1 MSQKIILEQHKP
13 ASKLLILTGLA
24 LLSLG
29 IFSIISIVLATTVYQ
44 IPLLSN
50 PGILKDTS
58 NPNVIP
64 ALKMMQ
70 VMQALGLFIVP
81 TLVFAKLDSSKIVA
95 YLSLHKKPFLYSLI
109 CAVLLMLCAQ
119 PLINWMAELNSQMPA
134 PVWMHESEKEA
145 AEITKIFLQMN
156 GMNDLLINLFMIAL
170 IPAVGEELLFR
181 GLFQPLF
188 QKLTNNPHLG
198 IWLSAILFSALH
210 MQFLGFFPRMFMGAA
225 FGYLLLWSG
234 SLWLPMIGHFV
245 NNAGA
250 VLIAYMIQKNGMP
263 QEVETVGAGEG
274 GTLYV
279 MVSAAMVFVL
289 LFVLRK
295 FEKGHEHHQSE
306 PIQEQTDTGL

>member
-1 MSQKIILEQHKP
+1 MGQRIILEQQS
-13 ASKLLILTGLA
+13 ATSKLLILTGLA
-24 LLSLG
+24 LVSIG
-29 IFSIISIVLATTVYQ
+29 IFSVLSILVATAVYQ
-44 IPLLSN
+44 LPILSN
-50 PGILKDTS
+50 PGILKDTA

-81 TLVFAKLDSSKIVA
+81 TFIFAKLDSNKILA
-95 YLSLHKKPFLYSLI
+95 YLSLNKRPLLYSFI
-109 CAVLLMLCAQ
+109 CAVFIMLCAQ
-119 PLINWMAELNSQMPA
+119 PVINWMAELNSQMPA
-134 PVWMHESEKEA
+134 PAWMHESEKDA
-145 AEITKIFLQMN
+145 AAITKIFLQMN
-156 GMNDLLINLFMIAL
+156 GTSDLLINLFMIAL

-188 QKLTNNPHLG
+188 HKLTNNPHLG

-250 VLIAYMIQKNGMP
+250 VFIAYMIQKNGMP
-263 QEVETVGAGEG
+263 QEVETVGAGQG

-279 MVSAAMVFVL
+279 LVSAAMLIVL
-289 LFVLRK
+289 FYVVRK
-295 FEKGHEHHQSE
+295 YEKEHKEVSVE
-306 PIQEQTDTGL
+306 

>member
-1 MSQKIILEQHKP
+1 MSPKIILEQHKP
-13 ASKLLILTGLA
+13 TSKLFILTGLA

-29 IFSIISIVLATTVYQ
+29 IFSIVSIVLATSVYQ
-44 IPLLSN
+44 IPIFSD

-58 NPNVIP
+58 NPNVVP

-81 TLVFAKLDSSKIVA
+81 ALVFAKLDSNKMVA
-95 YLSLHKKPFLYSLI
+95 YLSLHKKPFFYSLI
-109 CAVLLMLCAQ
+109 CAVLIMLCAQ

-134 PVWMHESEKEA
+134 PAWMHQSEKDA
-145 AEITKIFLQMN
+145 AEVTKIFLQMD
-156 GMNDLLINLFMIAL
+156 GINDLLINLFMVAL
-170 IPAVGEELLFR
+170 IPAIGEELLFR

-188 QKLTNNPHLG
+188 HKLTNNPHLG

-250 VLIAYMIQKNGMP
+250 VLIAYLIQKNGIS
-263 QEVETVGAGEG
+263 QEVETVGAGDG

-279 MVSAAMVFVL
+279 VVSAAMVFVL
-289 LFVLRK
+289 LFVVRK
-295 FEKGHEHHQSE
+295 FEKGHEMNIVE
-306 PIQEQTDTGL
+306 

>member
-1 MSQKIILEQHKP
+1 MSPKIILEQHKP
-13 ASKLLILTGLA
+13 TSKLFILTGLA

-29 IFSIISIVLATTVYQ
+29 IFSIVSIVLATSVYQ
-44 IPLLSN
+44 IPIFSD

-58 NPNVIP
+58 NPNVVP

-81 TLVFAKLDSSKIVA
+81 ALVFAKLDSNKMVA
-95 YLSLHKKPFLYSLI
+95 YLSLHKKPFFYSLI
-109 CAVLLMLCAQ
+109 CAVLIMLCAQ

-134 PVWMHESEKEA
+134 PAWMHQSEKDA
-145 AEITKIFLQMN
+145 AEVTKIFLQMD
-156 GMNDLLINLFMIAL
+156 GINDLLINLFMIAL
-170 IPAVGEELLFR
+170 IPAIGEELLFR

-188 QKLTNNPHLG
+188 HKLTNNPHLG

-250 VLIAYMIQKNGMP
+250 VLIAYLIQKNGIS
-263 QEVETVGAGEG
+263 QEVETVGAGDG

-279 MVSAAMVFVL
+279 VVSAAMVFVL
-289 LFVLRK
+289 LFGVRK
-295 FEKGHEHHQSE
+295 FEKGHEMNIVE
-306 PIQEQTDTGL
+306 

>member
-1 MSQKIILEQHKP
+1 MSKRIILEQQS
-13 ASKLLILTGLA
+13 ATSKLLILTGLA
-24 LLSLG
+24 LFSIG
-29 IFSIISIVLATTVYQ
+29 IFSLLSIVLATSIYQ
-44 IPLLSN
+44 LPILSN
-50 PGILKDTS
+50 PGILKDTA

-81 TLVFAKLDSSKIVA
+81 TFIFAKLDSNKISA
-95 YLSLHKKPFLYSLI
+95 YLSLNTKPAFYSLI
-109 CAVLLMLCAQ
+109 CAVLIMLCAQ
-119 PLINWMAELNSQMPA
+119 PLINWMAEINSLMPA
-134 PVWMHESEKEA
+134 PAWMHESEKDA
-145 AEITKIFLQMN
+145 AAITKIFLQMN
-156 GMNDLLINLFMIAL
+156 GTADLLINLFMIAL

-188 QKLTNNPHLG
+188 HKLTNNPHLG

-250 VLIAYMIQKNGMP
+250 VLIAYLIQKNGMP

-279 MVSAAMVFVL
+279 IVSAAMVFVL
-289 LFVLRK
+289 LFVVRK
-295 FEKGHEHHQSE
+295 FEKGHEHYQSE
-306 PIQEQTDTGL
+306 PIQE

>member
-1 MSQKIILEQHKP
+1 MSKKIILEHQSP
-13 ASKLLILTGLA
+13 TSKLLILTGLA

-29 IFSIISIVLATTVYQ
+29 IFSILSIVIATMVYQ
-44 IPLLSN
+44 VPLLSN
-50 PGILKDTS
+50 PGILKDTT
-58 NPNVIP
+58 NPQVIP

-81 TLVFAKLDSSKIVA
+81 AIVFAKLDSTGMLN
-95 YLSLHKKPFLYSLI
+95 YLKLNKKPFLYTLL
-109 CAVLLMLCAQ
+109 CAVLIMLSAQ
-119 PLINWMAELNSQMPA
+119 PLINWMAEINSLMPA
-134 PVWMHESEKEA
+134 PEWMHKSEKEA
-145 AEITKIFLQMN
+145 GEITKIFLQMN
-156 GMNDLLINLFMIAL
+156 GMSDLLINLFMIAL

-188 QKLTNNPHLG
+188 QKLTQNHHLG

-234 SLWLPMIGHFV
+234 SLWLPIIGHFV

-250 VLIAYMIQKNGMP
+250 VFIAYLIQKSGMP
-263 QEVETVGAGEG
+263 QEVETVGAGDG

-279 MVSAAMVFVL
+279 IVSAILVGVL
-289 LFVLRK
+289 LYVVRK
-295 FEKGHEHHQSE
+295 YEREHNL
-306 PIQEQTDTGL
+306 PIPSQE

>member
-1 MSQKIILEQHKP
+1 MSQKIILEQNKP

-29 IFSIISIVLATTVYQ
+29 VFSIISIVLATTVYQ

-58 NPNVIP
+58 NPNVVP

-81 TLVFAKLDSSKIVA
+81 TLVFAKLDSNNIFT
-95 YLSLHKKPFLYSLI
+95 YLSLQKRPFLYALI
-109 CAVLLMLCAQ
+109 CAVLIMLCAQ
-119 PLINWMAELNSQMPA
+119 PLINWMAELNSHMPA
-134 PVWMHESEKEA
+134 PAWMHQSEKDA
-145 AEITKIFLQMN
+145 AEVTKIFLKMD
-156 GMNDLLINLFMIAL
+156 GISDLLINLFMIAL

-181 GLFQPLF
+181 GVFQPLF
-188 QKLTNNPHLG
+188 HKLTKNPHLG

-234 SLWLPMIGHFV
+234 SLWLPIIGHFV

-250 VLIAYMIQKNGMP
+250 VLIAFMIQKNDMP

-279 MVSAAMVFVL
+279 IVSAVMVFVL
-289 LFVLRK
+289 LFVIRK
-295 FEKGHEHHQSE
+295 FEKGHEYQLSV
-306 PIQEQTDTGL
+306 PIQE

>member
-1 MSQKIILEQHKP
+1 MSKKIILEYQSP
-13 ASKLLILTGLA
+13 TGKLLILTGLA

-29 IFSIISIVLATTVYQ
+29 IFSILSIVIATLVYE
-44 IPLLSN
+44 IPILSD
-50 PGILKDTS
+50 PGILKDAS
-58 NPNVIP
+58 NPSVVA

-81 TLVFAKLDSSKIVA
+81 TLVFAKLDSNKMMA
-95 YLSLHKKPFLYSLI
+95 YLGLQRKPLIYSLI
-109 CAVLLMLCAQ
+109 CAVLIMLCAQ

-134 PVWMHESEKEA
+134 PAWMHQSEKEA
-145 AEITKIFLQMN
+145 EEITKIFLQMN
-156 GMNDLLINLFMIAL
+156 GTPDLLLNLFMIGL

-188 QKLTNNPHLG
+188 HKLSNNPHLG

-210 MQFLGFFPRMFMGAA
+210 MQFLGFFPRMFMGAT

-234 SLWLPMIGHFV
+234 SLWLPIIGHFV

-250 VLIAYMIQKNGMP
+250 VFIAYMIQQNGMP
-263 QEVETVGAGEG
+263 QAIETVGVGQG

-279 MVSAAMVFVL
+279 IVSAMLVAVL
-289 LFVLRK
+289 LYVVRK
-295 FEKGHEHHQSE
+295 Y
-306 PIQEQTDTGL
+306 EQVHTLQGME

>member
-1 MSQKIILEQHKP
+1 MSPKIILEQHKP
-13 ASKLLILTGLA
+13 TSKLFILTGLA

-29 IFSIISIVLATTVYQ
+29 IFSIVSIVLATSVYQ
-44 IPLLSN
+44 IPIFSD

-58 NPNVIP
+58 NPNVVP

-81 TLVFAKLDSSKIVA
+81 ALVFAKLDSNKMVA
-95 YLSLHKKPFLYSLI
+95 YLSLHKKPFFYSLI
-109 CAVLLMLCAQ
+109 CAVLIMLCAQ

-134 PVWMHESEKEA
+134 PAWMHQSEKDA
-145 AEITKIFLQMN
+145 AEVTKIFLQMD
-156 GMNDLLINLFMIAL
+156 GINDLLINLFMIAL

-188 QKLTNNPHLG
+188 HKLTNNPHLG

-250 VLIAYMIQKNGMP
+250 VLIAYLIQKNGIS
-263 QEVETVGAGEG
+263 QEVETVGAGDG

-279 MVSAAMVFVL
+279 VVSAAMVFVL
-289 LFVLRK
+289 LFVIRK
-295 FEKGHEHHQSE
+295 FEKGHEMNIVE
-306 PIQEQTDTGL
+306 

>member
-1 MSQKIILEQHKP
+1 MSRKIILEHYKP
-13 ASKLLILTGLA
+13 VSKILILTGLA

-29 IFSIISIVLATTVYQ
+29 ICSILAIVLASTVYHVP
-44 IPLLSN
+44 ILSN
-50 PGILKDTS
+50 PGILKDTN
-58 NPNVIP
+58 NPNVLD

-81 TLVFAKLDSSKIVA
+81 TFIFAKLDHNRIGA
-95 YLSLHKKPFLYSLI
+95 YLSLNKKPLLYSLF
-109 CAVLLMLCAQ
+109 CSVLIMLSAQ
-119 PLINWMAELNSQMPA
+119 PLINWMAELNSMMPA
-134 PVWMHESEKEA
+134 PAWMHESEKEA

-156 GMNDLLINLFMIAL
+156 GMGDLLINLFMIAL

-188 QKLTNNPHLG
+188 HKLTNSPHLG

-225 FGYLLLWSG
+225 LGYLLLWSG

-250 VLIAYMIQKNGMP
+250 VLIAYMIQKNGLTK
-263 QEVETVGAGEG
+263 EVETVGTGEG
-274 GTLYV
+274 SALYV
-279 MVSAAMVFVL
+279 TVSAAMVFVL
-289 LFVLRK
+289 LYVVRK
-295 FEKGHEHHQSE
+295 FEKGHHKNLSE
-306 PIQEQTDTGL
+306 LAEG